1 MKKILFI
8 TILINSLFG
17 ITQNDIYN
25 FYKNRDYKNTCLK
38 GIWILNQF
46 KHDDKYQSIVALS
59 CVKVDMLNTAIRITK
74 TMIHTPIGRHNAS
87 YISSLFLIKKLLLQL
102 VYDNIDISNL
112 SLPKSEHP
120 LSVIFENISHHNF
133 SKVNNTF
140 IIEAK
145 NKKYILEPTKQN
157 KFIIKI
163 YQNNKL
169 ISKHIYW

>member
-1 MKKILFI
+1 MKKILFFTIFI
-8 TILINSLFG
+8 TTLFG
-17 ITQNDIYN
+17 ITKEDVYN
-25 FYKNRDYKNTCLK
+25 LYKSGDYKHTCTR
-38 GIWILNQF
+38 GVWILNQF
-46 KHDDKYQSIVALS
+46 KHDDNYQSIVALS
-59 CVKVDMLNTAIRITK
+59 CVKADMLNTAIRITK
-74 TMIHTPIGRHNAS
+74 TMNHTPIGRHNAS

-120 LSVIFENISHHNF
+120 LSVVFENISHHNF

-140 IIEAK
+140 IVEAK
-145 NKKYILEPTKQN
+145 DKKYILEPTKQN

-163 YQNNKL
+163 YKNNKL

>member
-1 MKKILFI
+1 MKKIIFFTIFI
-8 TILINSLFG
+8 TNLFG

-25 FYKNRDYKNTCLK
+25 LYQKRDYKNTCIR
-38 GIWILNQF
+38 GVWILNQF

-59 CVKVDMLNTAIRITK
+59 CVKADMLNTAIRITK
-74 TMIHTPIGRHNAS
+74 TMNHTPLGRHNAS

-102 VYDNIDISNL
+102 VYDDIDISNL

-120 LSVIFENISHHNF
+120 LSILFENISHHNF

-140 IIEAK
+140 IVETK
-145 NKKYILEPTKQN
+145 NKKYILSPHQTN

-163 YQNNKL
+163 YENDK
-169 ISKHIYW
+169 IVSKHIYW